1 MDNAAEAAKEQTMA
15 IKLDDAM
22 LDGLTADCKTPEDV
36 AGLYTQMLQR
46 VLDRGLNAELDAHL
60 GYARH
65 DKSSQGRR
73 ANARNGSTPKRVKGT
88 FGTVEVNTP
97 RDRAGTFEPQ
107 LVKKRQ
113 TRLGD
118 FEDKILALYARGMS
132 TRDIEGALL
141 ELYGVTVSHDVV
153 AQVTDVVLDEVRA
166 WQERPLEAIYPV
178 VWMDGL
184 VLKVRHGKQVTN
196 RCAHVVLGLNLRGEK
211 EVLGVWLAENE
222 GAKFW
227 AGVLSELK
235 ARGVQDIFVACMD
248 GLKGLPEA
256 VTALFPHTLTQ
267 QCIVHLVRAAMRYVA
282 AKEMKAVAADLR
294 RIYTAASIE
303 QAAHALD
310 EFEAAWGDKYRAAV
324 RVWRNAW
331 DNVVPFFQFPP
342 EIRKITYTTNAIE
355 SLNATMRK
363 YTRNRRIFPND
374 DSALKSLFLAI
385 RESSK
390 RWRGVHH
397 WKPALQVFQ
406 ILFGEERVPIH
417 G

>member
-1 MDNAAEAAKEQTMA
+1 MADKVDERALEA
-15 IKLDDAM
+15 L
-22 LDGLTADCKTPEDV
+22 LSGCKTPQDV
-36 AGLYTQMLQR
+36 AALYTQMLQR
-46 VLDRGLNAELDAHL
+46 VIDRGLSAELDAHL
-60 GYARH
+60 GYERH
-65 DKSSQGRR
+65 AKAPEGERP
-73 ANARNGSTPKRVKGT
+73 NTRNGSTKKRMKGT
-88 FGTVEVNTP
+88 FGALEVTTP

-132 TRDIEGALL
+132 TRDIESALVD
-141 ELYGVTVSHDVV
+141 LYGVTVSHDVI
-153 AQVTDVVLDEVRA
+153 AQVTDAVLDEVRA

-178 VWMDGL
+178 VWLDGL
-184 VLKVRHGKQVTN
+184 VLKIRHGKQVAN
-196 RCAHVVLGLNLRGEK
+196 RCAHVALGLNLRGEK
-211 EVLGVWLAENE
+211 EVLGVWIAESE

-235 ARGVQDIFVACMD
+235 ARGVQDIYIACMD

-256 VTALFPHTLTQ
+256 VTALFPRALTQ
-267 QCIVHLVRAAMRYVA
+267 QCIVHLVRASMRYVA
-282 AKEMKAVAADLR
+282 TKDMKAVAAALK
-294 RIYTAASIE
+294 RIYTSASIE
-303 QAAHALD
+303 DAAHELD
-310 EFEAAWGDKYRAAV
+310 AFEDAWGGKYRAAV

-342 EIRKITYTTNAIE
+342 EIRRITYTTNAIE
-355 SLNATMRK
+355 SLNMTMRK

-374 DSALKSLFLAI
+374 ESAMKSLYLAI
-385 RESSK
+385 REASK

-397 WKPALQVFQ
+397 WKQAMQTFQ
-406 ILFGEERVPIH
+406 ILFGEDRVPVN